1 MTQSRNLNVAY
12 GRKIAALERRITHLK
27 GKIPQR
33 LTDWDKAEIAAL
45 RWAIT
50 VIEANKTS
58 AKSILETHR
67 LEKDAITL
75 ADSGAIGSDVDLPR
89 THPRRAQIQP
99 KSP

>member
-1 MTQSRNLNVAY
+1 MSGPSTNLNVAFK
-12 GRKIAALERRITHLK
+12 RKIATLERRISHLE

-45 RWAIT
+45 KWAIA

-67 LEKDAITL
+67 LEKAAIAA
-75 ADSGAIGSDVDLPR
+75 ADEGN
-89 THPRRAQIQP
+89 H
-99 KSP
+99 